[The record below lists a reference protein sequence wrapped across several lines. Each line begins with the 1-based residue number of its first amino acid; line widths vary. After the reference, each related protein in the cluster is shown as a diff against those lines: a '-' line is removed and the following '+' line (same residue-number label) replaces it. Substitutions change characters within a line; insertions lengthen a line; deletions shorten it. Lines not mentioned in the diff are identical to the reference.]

1 MNALVCFA
9 KELTKAFETIKTDTL
24 PALIDYLQ
32 ADDAHQKRRICNF
45 DFSH

>member
-1 MNALVCFA
+1 VCFA

-32 ADDAHQKRRICNF
+32 ADDAHQKGEICNF